1 MGKFK
6 SFVDTPEG
14 LFWFRR
20 AYGIL
25 DNVGVSYC
33 PDLEVDFVK
42 GEGKVVI
49 PLVAF
54 VEDGVRIP
62 LINLLTKFFDTFQ
75 IQLRLMPPQHI

>member
-33 PDLEVDFVK
+33 LDLEVDFVK

-54 VEDGVRIP
+54 VEEGVRIP
-62 LINLLTKFFDTFQ
+62 FINLLTKFFDTFQ
-75 IQLRLMPPQHI
+75 ILLRLMPPQHI